1 MSISKIPLTIGV
13 TGHLNPRAEDLGI
26 LRDAVR
32 QELAKIL
39 NRCPHTPVILLCSL
53 AGGADLLC
61 AETAEEPSVEETAG
75 VTEEKSTQETTEK
88 KSITP
93 MEHYNMSDFLKGKA
107 SKIVTAIADE
117 DKTGFI
123 LKNGK
128 PLAVLIS
135 NDRYERLLKAGI
147 DINEY

>member
-1 MSISKIPLTIGV
+1 M
-13 TGHLNPRAEDLGI
+13 A
-26 LRDAVR
+26 
-32 QELAKIL
+32 
-39 NRCPHTPVILLCSL
+39 
-53 AGGADLLC
+53 
-61 AETAEEPSVEETAG
+61 
-75 VTEEKSTQETTEK
+75 EK

-117 DKTGFI
+117 DKAGFI

-135 NDRYERLLKAGI
+135 NERYERLLKAGI